1 MIHNYSDRPLTTE
14 ETDALARGL
23 QFAFQPAKLNYCR
36 YFLPF
41 EKLFNDVK
49 NEPIYNNSQDAK
61 NRIRASIKDTAFKCF
76 YNYKSVQDEET
87 KKMIATL
94 KALRIDPSIV
104 ILKPDKG
111 NGVVILNKA
120 DYESKMNSIIQDCTK
135 FTLINDNDWFKRI
148 LRHEDQVNRY
158 LYKLCQEKIIDK
170 PLQDHLHLSSSCPG
184 ILYGLPKIH
193 KMSIP
198 LRPFFLQLAHAVTKS
213 PSF

>member
-14 ETDALARGL
+14 ETDALAREL
-23 QFAFQPAKLNYCR
+23 HFAFQPVKLNYCR

-76 YNYKSVQDEET
+76 YNYKSVQDDET
-87 KKMIATL
+87 KKMIAALKTL
-94 KALRIDPSIV
+94 STDPSIV

-120 DYESKMNSIIQDCTK
+120 DFESKMNSIIQDCTK

-148 LRHEDQVNRY
+148 L
-158 LYKLCQEKIIDK
+158 
-170 PLQDHLHLSSSCPG
+170 
-184 ILYGLPKIH
+184 
-193 KMSIP
+193 
-198 LRPFFLQLAHAVTKS
+198 
-213 PSF
+213 